1 MITFNGRRVALTA
14 LAIGVAIQFVPIL
27 RDNPPVTA
35 PLTKAPADVAAML
48 HRACYNCHSS
58 ETIWPWYSYV
68 APVSWLVARDV
79 HQGRRHLDFSAWSGY
94 TPAVRLKR
102 LASISTLVTEQDMPP
117 WFYRPLHQ
125 EAALSPDDIE
135 RLVAWAD
142 GGGL

>member
-35 PLTKAPADVAAML
+35 PLTKAPADVAATL
-48 HRACYNCHSS
+48 HRACYNCHSG

-94 TPAVRLKR
+94 TPAVKLKR

-117 WFYRPLHQ
+117 WFYKPLHK
-125 EAALSPDDIE
+125 EAALSPDDIA
-135 RLVAWAD
+135 LLAAWAD
-142 GGGL
+142 GGGS